1 MFIISSTCPTL
12 PCRIRYI
19 TDIFSF
25 THKLSGF
32 AFESKCWSE
41 VIQCSVL
48 LKQVFRQRGDTKLM
62 NILDEA
68 RIGELSSRSIEALR
82 RHGKLPAAAT
92 AISFGTSIN
101 DTEKITPTLLECRN
115 REVDKAND
123 TELAKLPGEV
133 HTYTS
138 RDKAVSEAMK
148 AQLKH
153 CQAPAQLDL
162 KIGAQV
168 MLLKNIDLEKGLAN
182 GSRGVIVR
190 FQRPKSDS
198 EIPTGFKKLDL
209 PVVRFDIVKAVGK
222 EEYDDDD
229 DGCSVASDVNEFTIH
244 PEEWANKMGDQI
256 VSSRVQIPLR
266 LAWSISV
273 HKSQGM
279 TIPNLTVNLAGV
291 FEYGQAYVALSRATD
306 FRRLTLRGF
315 SEKTF
320 RAHPKVKA
328 FYSLLAGDSR
338 GGGDVASSGRVATNK
353 ENTVLLQRCQSD
365 GAQAKQVNPYT
376 SGSRNPYSQ
385 PTMTRNSPVSQMNNC
400 TQPRPTSASHT
411 LPPPSNLTQ
420 DQLARMEENRK
431 RAIAIRR
438 EKSIGPV
445 STSEL

>member
-1 MFIISSTCPTL
+1 MT
-12 PCRIRYI
+12 
-19 TDIFSF
+19 
-25 THKLSGF
+25 
-32 AFESKCWSE
+32 
-41 VIQCSVL
+41 
-48 LKQVFRQRGDTKLM
+48 
-62 NILDEA
+62 ILDEA
-68 RIGELSSRSIEALR
+68 RIGELSSKSIEALR
-82 RHGKLPAAAT
+82 RHGTLPASAT
-92 AISFGTSIN
+92 ATSFGTSMN
-101 DTEKITPTLLECRN
+101 DNEKIIPTLLECRN

-133 HTYTS
+133 HTFTS

-162 KIGAQV
+162 KVGAQV

-209 PVVRFDIVKAVGK
+209 PVVRFDTVKAVGK
-222 EEYDDDD
+222 EECDDDD
-229 DGCSVASDVNEFTIH
+229 DGFSVASDVNEFTIH
-244 PEEWANKMGDQI
+244 PEEWSNKMGDQI

-291 FEYGQAYVALSRATD
+291 FEYGQAYVALSRATEL
-306 FRRLTLRGF
+306 RRLTLRGF

-328 FYSLLAGDSR
+328 FYSLLAGA
-338 GGGDVASSGRVATNK
+338 GGGGGSDIPSSGRVVTNK

-365 GAQAKQVNPYT
+365 GAQAVHVNPYT

-385 PTMTRNSPVSQMNNC
+385 PTMTRISPVSQMKNYS
-400 TQPRPTSASHT
+400 QPRPNSASHT
-411 LPPPSNLTQ
+411 PPPPSNLTQ

-431 RAIAIRR
+431 RAIAIRM
-438 EKSIGPV
+438 KKQNSP
-445 STSEL
+445 SY

>member
-1 MFIISSTCPTL
+1 MSFNFIASSF
-12 PCRIRYI
+12 CRRHCILHRFFF
-19 TDIFSF
+19 TDVFSF
-25 THKLSGF
+25 THTNLSGF

-68 RIGELSSRSIEALR
+68 RVGELSSKSVEALR
-82 RHGKLPAAAT
+82 QHGTLQAVAT
-92 AISFGTSIN
+92 ATSFGTSMN
-101 DTEKITPTLLECRN
+101 DTEKIIPTLLECRN
-115 REVDKAND
+115 REVDIANE

-148 AQLKH
+148 SQLKH

-162 KIGAQV
+162 KVGAQV

-190 FQRPKSDS
+190 FQRPKSDG

-209 PVVRFDIVKAVGK
+209 PVVRFDIAKAVGK
-222 EEYDDDD
+222 EECDIDDSF
-229 DGCSVASDVNEFTIH
+229 SVASDVHEFTIH

-291 FEYGQAYVALSRATD
+291 FEYGQAYVALSRATE

-328 FYSLLAGDSR
+328 FYSLLAGGSR
-338 GGGDVASSGRVATNK
+338 GGGDVASSGQVATNK
-353 ENTVLLQRCQSD
+353 ENQQCQSD
-365 GAQAKQVNPYT
+365 GAQTIQVNPYT

-385 PTMTRNSPVSQMNNC
+385 PTMTRASPVSQTINS
-400 TQPRPTSASHT
+400 QPHPNAASHT
-411 LPPPSNLTQ
+411 PSPPSNLTQ

-431 RAIAIRR
+431 RAIAIRM
-438 EKSIGPV
+438 KKQK
-445 STSEL
+445 

>member
-1 MFIISSTCPTL
+1 
-12 PCRIRYI
+12 
-19 TDIFSF
+19 
-25 THKLSGF
+25 
-32 AFESKCWSE
+32 
-41 VIQCSVL
+41 
-48 LKQVFRQRGDTKLM
+48 M

-68 RIGELSSRSIEALR
+68 RIGELSYRSVEALR
-82 RHGKLPAAAT
+82 QHGTLPAAAT
-92 AISFGTSIN
+92 DTSSFGTFMN
-101 DTEKITPTLLECRN
+101 DTEKIIPTLLECRN

-123 TELAKLPGEV
+123 TELAKLPGEM
-133 HTYTS
+133 HTFTS

-162 KIGAQV
+162 KVGAQV

-209 PVVRFDIVKAVGK
+209 PVVRFDIVKAVGL
-222 EEYDDDD
+222 EECDND
-229 DGCSVASDVNEFTIH
+229 DGCSVASDINEFTIH

-291 FEYGQAYVALSRATD
+291 FEYGQAYVALSRATEL
-306 FRRLTLRGF
+306 RRLTLRGF

-320 RAHPKVKA
+320 RAHPKVKT

-338 GGGDVASSGRVATNK
+338 GGGYVASSGRVATNK

-365 GAQAKQVNPYT
+365 GTQAVQVNPYT

-385 PTMTRNSPVSQMNNC
+385 PTMTRNSPVSQMNNYSQ
-400 TQPRPTSASHT
+400 TRPNSASLT
-411 LPPPSNLTQ
+411 PPPPSNLTQ

-431 RAIAIRR
+431 RAIAIRMKKR
-438 EKSIGPV
+438 NCPSY
-445 STSEL
+445 